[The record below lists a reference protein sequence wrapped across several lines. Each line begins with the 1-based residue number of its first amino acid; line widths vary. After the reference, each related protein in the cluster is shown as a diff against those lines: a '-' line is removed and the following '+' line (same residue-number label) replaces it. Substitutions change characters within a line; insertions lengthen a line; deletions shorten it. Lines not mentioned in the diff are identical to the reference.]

1 MGIIK
6 RVVEHY
12 GKDMQLNVCIEELSE
27 LIKELCKDK
36 RGQGN
41 PYHIAEEMAD
51 VRIIMAQL
59 DEIYHNTDAVA
70 KWTKTK
76 LKRLKQRLNNENRRK
91 GCWKTYFSFG
101 DDSLWSKC
109 SVCGS
114 NSRITYSFCPHCGAH
129 MIGGDNNA

>member
-12 GKDMQLNVCIEELSE
+12 GKDKQLNVCIEELSE

-41 PYHIAEEMAD
+41 PDHIAEEMAD

-59 DEIYHNTDAVA
+59 DEIYQNTAAVA
-70 KWTKTK
+70 AWTNTK
-76 LKRLKQRLNNENRRK
+76 MQRLEQRLEQDQQHSYKFYREDVELYRCTKCGESRAILHVCPKCRNVMER
-91 GCWKTYFSFG
+91 G
-101 DDSLWSKC
+101 DDD
-109 SVCGS
+109 
-114 NSRITYSFCPHCGAH
+114 A
-129 MIGGDNNA
+129 

>member
-12 GKDMQLNVCIEELSE
+12 GKDKQLNVCIEELSE

-41 PYHIAEEMAD
+41 PDHIAEEMAD

-59 DEIYHNTDAVA
+59 DEIYQNTAAVA
-70 KWTKTK
+70 TWTNRKM
-76 LKRLKQRLNNENRRK
+76 LRLEQRLEQDEQSYICRCEDVQYYR
-91 GCWKTYFSFG
+91 CE
-101 DDSLWSKC
+101 KC
-109 SVCGS
+109 GE
-114 NSRITYSFCPHCGAH
+114 SRAIVHFCPKCRTA
-129 MIGGDNNA
+129 MKGGDKNA